1 MRRRLAG
8 IALLAALA
16 GGFLLFTGFLVVPRG
31 GREVEVPL
39 TVQKFAFSP
48 PRITVEAG
56 DRVIFKIRSL
66 DITHGFAVEG
76 TGVEA
81 TILPGREV
89 RVTVPAERAGK
100 IRYRCSVICGPL
112 HPFMVGEIVVRPN
125 RLPLWGGGLAL
136 LVGFLASAGATRAT
150 HACGMGTRGRDLL
163 GWRPLRWLLTRRPFQ
178 FALIAPN
185 LLAFTLIVLAGLVG
199 TATGAMNFSTIFVW
213 LTWWGLLVLFLI
225 PLGGR
230 VWCAMCPIPAPG
242 EWLARRAIV
251 ERRERTF
258 GLGWAWPRPL
268 QNLWPAFG
276 GLLLLVL
283 FGLIVTTR
291 PLVTALLLLG
301 LALVALVTHLLFER
315 RVFCRYLCPV
325 GGLLGVYAMAA
336 PLELRAR
343 DLDVCRR
350 CGTKPCYRGG
360 EGYPC
365 PTFQFPGGGMPRN
378 TYCLLCT
385 ECLKT
390 CPYDNLALRL
400 RSFAGDLLVHR
411 GRRADEAWIALLLLG
426 TALAHSV
433 IKLGPW
439 GWIKSWANFDGTVE
453 FLLYALLFVGAVLVA
468 LPALHLLTAWLSR
481 AVAGASG
488 VRLGTL
494 FVDYAYALIPLS
506 LGAWMA
512 FTLAVLLPNLSYIPR
527 VLSDPLGWGWDLFGT
542 RETTWKWVP
551 LGVLPWAQ
559 LVLLLTGL
567 WGSIRGAH
575 GIVGEAL
582 GAAHPRL
589 RRTQASGLG
598 TRPAR
603 RGLIPLAAF
612 LVAIAWAFL
621 ALYLG

>member
-1 MRRRLAG
+1 MRGRVGAV
-8 IALLAALA
+8 ALLAVLGA
-16 GGFLLFTGFLVVPRG
+16 GLLLFSGFLVVPQG
-31 GREVEVPL
+31 GRELEVAL

-48 PRITVEAG
+48 PRISVEAG
-56 DRVIFKIRSL
+56 DRVTFRIRSL
-66 DITHGFAVEG
+66 DITHGFHVEG
-76 TGVEA
+76 TGVDA

-89 RVTVPAERAGK
+89 RVTVPADRAGK

-112 HPFMVGEIVVRPN
+112 HPFMVGEIVVQPN
-125 RLPLWGGGLAL
+125 RWPLWGGGLAL
-136 LVGFLASAGATRAT
+136 LVGFLASAGLAPPTVRS
-150 HACGMGTRGRDLL
+150 DLL
-163 GWRPLRWLLTRRPFQ
+163 RWRPLHWLLTRRAFQ
-178 FALIAPN
+178 FALVAPN
-185 LLAFTLIVLAGLVG
+185 LLAFTLIVLAGIAG
-199 TATGAMNFSTIFVW
+199 TATGAMNFATIFVW
-213 LTWWGLLVLFLI
+213 LAWWGLLLLVLI

-242 EWLARRAIV
+242 EWLARGAIV
-251 ERRERTF
+251 DRAKRAF
-258 GLGWAWPRPL
+258 GLGWSWPKPL

-291 PLVTALLLLG
+291 PLVTALLLAG
-301 LALVALVTHLLFER
+301 LALVALATHLLFER

-325 GGLLGVYAMAA
+325 GALLGVYSTAA

-343 DLDVCRR
+343 DLDVCRQCR
-350 CGTKPCYRGG
+350 EKACFRGG

-365 PTFQFPGGGMPRN
+365 PTFQFPGGGLARN

-385 ECLKT
+385 ECLKA
-390 CPYDNLALRL
+390 CPYDNIALRL
-400 RSFAGDLLVHR
+400 RPFGSDLLVSR
-411 GRRADEAWIALLLLG
+411 GRRADEAWVALLLLG

-439 GWIKSWANFDGTVE
+439 GWIKSWANLEGTTE
-453 FLLYALLFVGAVLVA
+453 FLLYAALFLGAVVIA

-481 AVAGASG
+481 AAARAPHA
-488 VRLGTL
+488 RLPKL

-506 LGAWMA
+506 LAAWMA
-512 FTLAVLLPNLSYIPR
+512 FTLAVVLPNLSYIPR

-542 RETTWKWVP
+542 RETTWAWVP

-559 LVLLLTGL
+559 LALLLSGL
-567 WGSIRGAH
+567 WASIRVAR

-582 GAAHPRL
+582 GD
-589 RRTQASGLG
+589 
-598 TRPAR
+598 TRAAR
-603 RGLIPLAAF
+603 RGLIPLATF
-612 LVAIAWAFL
+612 LVAIAWAFQ

>member
-1 MRRRLAG
+1 VRARLAG
-8 IALLAALA
+8 IALLVALG
-16 GGFLLFTGFLVVPRG
+16 GGFLLFTGFFVHPQG

-48 PRITVEAG
+48 GRVTVEAG
-56 DRVIFKIRSL
+56 DRVTFRIRSL
-66 DITHGFAVEG
+66 DITHGFSVEG
-76 TGVEA
+76 RGIDA
-81 TILPGREV
+81 TVLPGREV
-89 RVTVPAERAGK
+89 RVTVPVEHAGK

-125 RLPLWGGGLAL
+125 RWPLWGGGLAL
-136 LVGFLASAGATRAT
+136 LIGFLASAGAGRSA
-150 HACGMGTRGRDLL
+150 ARRDLL
-163 GWRPLRWLLTRRPFQ
+163 SWRPLRWLLTRRPLQ

-213 LTWWGLLVLFLI
+213 LAWWGLLVLFLI
-225 PLGGR
+225 PLAGR
-230 VWCAMCPIPAPG
+230 AWCAMCPIPAPG

-251 ERRERTF
+251 ERSERAF
-258 GLGWAWPRPL
+258 SLGWAWPKRL

-276 GLLLLVL
+276 GLLVLVL

-301 LALVALVTHLLFER
+301 LTLVALATHLLFDR

-325 GGLLGVYAMAA
+325 GGLLGVYSMAA
-336 PLELRAR
+336 SLELRAR
-343 DLDVCRR
+343 DLDVCRECR
-350 CGTKPCYRGG
+350 EKACFRGG

-365 PTFQFPGGGMPRN
+365 PTFQFPGGGMARN

-385 ECLKT
+385 ECLKA
-390 CPYDNLALRL
+390 CPYDNLALSL
-400 RSFAGDLLVHR
+400 RPFGADLLVAR

-439 GWIKSWANFDGTVE
+439 GWIKSWANLEGTVE
-453 FLLYALLFVGAVLVA
+453 FLLYAAFFLGTVLVA

-481 AVAGASG
+481 TVAGVSG
-488 VRLGTL
+488 ARLGRL

-506 LGAWMA
+506 LAAWMA
-512 FTLAVLLPNLSYIPR
+512 FTLAVVLPNLSYIPR

-542 RETTWKWVP
+542 RETTWTWVP

-559 LVLLLTGL
+559 LLLLLLGL
-567 WGSIRGAH
+567 WGSIRVGHA
-575 GIVGEAL
+575 IVGEAL
-582 GAAHPRL
+582 GDARA
-589 RRTQASGLG
+589 
-598 TRPAR
+598 AR
-603 RGLIPLAAF
+603 RGLIPLAGF
-612 LVAIAWAFL
+612 LVAVAWAFL
-621 ALYLG
+621 ALYFG

>member
-1 MRRRLAG
+1 MRGRLA
-8 IALLAALA
+8 ALTLVAALA
-16 GGFLLFTGFLVVPRG
+16 GGLLLLTGFLVAPPK

-39 TVQKFAFSP
+39 TVQRFAFSP
-48 PRITVEAG
+48 ARISVEAG
-56 DRVIFKIRSL
+56 DRVTFRIRSL
-66 DITHGFAVEG
+66 DITHGFSVEG
-76 TGVEA
+76 RGIDA
-81 TILPGREV
+81 TVLPGREV
-89 RVTVPAERAGK
+89 RVTVPAEHPGK

-112 HPFMVGEIVVRPN
+112 HPFMVGEIVVQPN
-125 RLPLWGGGLAL
+125 RWPLWGGGLAL
-136 LVGFLASAGATRAT
+136 VVGFLASTGVTRSA
-150 HACGMGTRGRDLL
+150 ARRDLL
-163 GWRPLRWLLTRRPFQ
+163 SWRPLHWLLTRRPFQ

-199 TATGAMNFSTIFVW
+199 TTTGAMNFSTIFVW
-213 LTWWGLLVLFLI
+213 LTWWGLLVLLLI

-230 VWCAMCPIPAPG
+230 VWCAMCPIPGPG
-242 EWLARRAIV
+242 EWLARGAIV
-251 ERRERTF
+251 DRARRTL
-258 GLGWAWPRPL
+258 GLGWAWPKQL

-276 GLLLLVL
+276 GLLVLVL

-301 LALVALVTHLLFER
+301 LALVALVTHLVFER

-325 GGLLGVYAMAA
+325 GGLLGVYSMAA

-343 DLDVCRR
+343 DLEVCRQCR
-350 CGTKPCYRGG
+350 GKACFRGG

-365 PTFQFPGGGMPRN
+365 PTFQFPGGGMARN

-385 ECLKT
+385 ECLKA
-390 CPYDNLALRL
+390 CPYDNLAVSLRP
-400 RSFAGDLLVHR
+400 FGADLLVGR

-453 FLLYALLFVGAVLVA
+453 FLLYAALFFGVVLVA
-468 LPALHLLTAWLSR
+468 LPALSLLTAWLSR
-481 AVAGASG
+481 AVAGSARVG
-488 VRLGTL
+488 LGRL

-506 LGAWMA
+506 LAAWMA
-512 FTLAVLLPNLSYIPR
+512 FTLAVVLPNLSYIPR

-542 RETTWKWVP
+542 REVAWAWVP

-559 LVLLLTGL
+559 LALLLVGL
-567 WGSIRGAH
+567 WGSVRTARP
-575 GIVGEAL
+575 IVTEAL
-582 GAAHPRL
+582 GEGRA
-589 RRTQASGLG
+589 
-598 TRPAR
+598 AR
-603 RGLIPLAAF
+603 RGLVPLTGL
-612 LVAIAWAFL
+612 LVVIAWAFL

>member
-8 IALLAALA
+8 IALLVAL
-16 GGFLLFTGFLVVPRG
+16 GGAFLLFTGFLVRPRG

-76 TGVEA
+76 TPVET

-89 RVTVPAERAGK
+89 RVSVPAEHAGK

-125 RLPLWGGGLAL
+125 RWPLWGGGLAL
-136 LVGFLASAGATRAT
+136 LVGFLASAGVARPAV
-150 HACGMGTRGRDLL
+150 RRDLL
-163 GWRPLRWLLTRRPFQ
+163 RWRPLHWLLTRRPFQ

-199 TATGAMNFSTIFVW
+199 TTTGAMNFSTIFVW
-213 LTWWGLLVLFLI
+213 LAWWGVLVLVLI

-242 EWLARRAIV
+242 EWLARRALV
-251 ERRERTF
+251 ERGKRSWS
-258 GLGWAWPRPL
+258 LGWAWPKSL

-276 GLLLLVL
+276 ALLLLVL

-301 LALVALVTHLLFER
+301 LALVALGTHLVFER

-325 GGLLGVYAMAA
+325 GGLLGVYSMAA

-343 DLDVCRR
+343 NLDVCRECR
-350 CGTKPCYRGG
+350 GKECYRGG

-365 PTFQFPGGGMPRN
+365 PTFQFPGGALTRN

-385 ECLKT
+385 ECLKA
-390 CPYDNLALRL
+390 CPFDNLALSL
-400 RSFAGDLLVHR
+400 RPAGADLLVSR

-439 GWIKSWANFDGTVE
+439 GWIKSWANLDGTAE
-453 FLLYALLFVGAVLVA
+453 FLLYAALFVGAVLVA

-481 AVAGASG
+481 VAAGVSR
-488 VRLGTL
+488 VRLGRL

-506 LGAWMA
+506 LAAWMA
-512 FTLAVLLPNLSYIPR
+512 FTLAVVLPNLSYIPR

-542 RETTWKWVP
+542 RETTWRWVP

-559 LVLLLTGL
+559 LILLLVGL
-567 WGSIRGAH
+567 WGSIRVAH
-575 GIVGEAL
+575 GIVREAL
-582 GAAHPRL
+582 GEATATP
-589 RRTQASGLG
+589 
-598 TRPAR
+598 
-603 RGLIPLAAF
+603 RGLIPLAIF